1 MTRNSEYW
9 EKRIAEGT
17 WKEYNTLEERNRDL
31 LDMYREASLNLSD
44 ELYKLTEKI
53 NGGKGVTISDMYK
66 NNRLNILQKHFEGII
81 KDLTNKVQGFAE
93 HNMYEGFENNYSN
106 TMKQLGVLDF
116 AIPNKKLMEELM
128 ERPWLGN
135 NFSNRLWDNSKVL
148 ATNLND
154 ILTTGLQ
161 QGKTIAEISINLS
174 NIMQKSFNICHRLI
188 RTETMHY
195 LNQSSLKSYKDAD
208 VEYIEVWAALDERR
222 CKVCG
227 EKHAKV
233 YKLKDAPIVP
243 LHANCRCTILP
254 VVDEDLKETEKDKK
268 DNYTGSIEHI
278 NDLKSKRNDLKNRIS
293 SLEKER
299 LDIDLKILYGD
310 MSDDLTKRS
319 LSIGKDLKRIK
330 SDITLLT
337 KDISK
342 LSSPHILKIQSNI
355 DSIIGL
361 KDGFISSNL
370 KGVDIESALSIETT
384 YKKFISKYPALKGNL
399 NGIIVSNLPPGV
411 YASCTM
417 FAGSIEI
424 SKLYSN
430 AEKIK
435 SLYQN
440 DLKSGYHTKGTE
452 WDALV
457 MHELGHALDGFMTS
471 REIIGG
477 YNKGWRYASNKL
489 ATKVLKATNMSKDN
503 IAENVSKYATQTNQE
518 WFAECFAEYMCS
530 DTPRE
535 MASTLNKLVD
545 ELMGGYNE

>member
-254 VVDEDLKETEKDKK
+254 VIDESWKSYSYKEREFKDKK
-268 DNYTGSIEHI
+268 EITNH
-278 NDLKSKRNDLKNRIS
+278 LKSKYNIKLTDSRKYPIDKDILQDSVNWLDKFNNYFKG
-293 SLEKER
+293 LEKINPVLLPAFKIKAGINSVGYYSYYQSKPEAVELVLNGLYFSDKQYNIDYIKR
-299 LDIDLKILYGD
+299 AIESKWTVPNAKGHKTFVHEYGHHIANSLKWLDIKSGKKVTGDWVTKFMNDVIDDYNKQYESDKQFKD
-310 MSDDLTKRS
+310 MSEMISRYGGTK
-319 LSIGKDLKRIK
+319 
-330 SDITLLT
+330 
-337 KDISK
+337 
-342 LSSPHILKIQSNI
+342 P
-355 DSIIGL
+355 
-361 KDGFISSNL
+361 
-370 KGVDIESALSIETT
+370 VEA
-384 YKKFISKYPALKGNL
+384 
-399 NGIIVSNLPPGV
+399 
-411 YASCTM
+411 
-417 FAGSIEI
+417 
-424 SKLYSN
+424 
-430 AEKIK
+430 
-435 SLYQN
+435 
-440 DLKSGYHTKGTE
+440 
-452 WDALV
+452 
-457 MHELGHALDGFMTS
+457 
-471 REIIGG
+471 
-477 YNKGWRYASNKL
+477 
-489 ATKVLKATNMSKDN
+489 
-503 IAENVSKYATQTNQE
+503 
-518 WFAECFAEYMCS
+518 FAEVFAEYFGG
-530 DTPRE
+530 DAPRE
-535 MASTLNKLVD
+535 FANVFGNKIEK
-545 ELMGGYNE
+545 ELKKHIKNGVK